1 MKSSKKPTSSQPAA
15 APLATV
21 AGSALD
27 NTVNTNYLAYVSA
40 SAAAAGLKI
49 QQSDDELS
57 TGEEDPSDD
66 SPGEDGPNDD
76 SPGDAI
82 GNETPLLSDISVI
95 SNEVVLDAANIPTVR
110 VVFRITN
117 SSGQELSGVD
127 VRVKKVW

>member
-127 VRVKKVW
+127 VRVKKV